1 MKRLIYKIHS
11 WFYEYHRSKMF
22 KYFHK
27 MIGAKKYLANK
38 KTKLSKDEIKY
49 MKNDITAFYGIT
61 CYADTDS
68 IR

>member
-11 WFYEYHRSKMF
+11 WLYEYHRGKMF

-27 MIGAKKYLANK
+27 MVGAKKYWVS
-38 KTKLSKDEIKY
+38 KLSKDEKAYIR
-49 MKNDITAFYGIT
+49 NDINALYGLS

-68 IR
+68 FSR